1 MASATSLPTLATSV
15 QVLKELGEQMGFKGI
30 ELRDFIKEQQEM
42 EREERTRQRAYETKQ
57 REYEKENAKLAAEEQ
72 EKQRVFERE
81 KLEFE
86 QENQK
91 IEAEKSKVE
100 ADKLVFLK
108 EKQENFRKKRTD
120 RLMNF

>member
-15 QVLKELGEQMGFKGI
+15 QVPKELGEQMGLKGI

-42 EREERTRQRAYETKQ
+42 EREERTKQ

-91 IEAEKSKVE
+91 IEAEKNKS
-100 ADKLVFLK
+100 
-108 EKQENFRKKRTD
+108 
-120 RLMNF
+120 